1 MKNQRSI
8 SITEDFSH
16 VSLDVNFWDEI
27 EKTIFSGKNLLAAQD
42 PDYCEIRQV
51 LRSLAFSR
59 LLCYK
64 WMRNRN
70 INKTDKSKIKNISIT
85 IHELYFDLSNLD
97 MSYKE
102 HSISPLPEFPRLHT
116 TDPKL
121 AAMLEAMGISDALIT
136 EEELQDNL
144 RIAV

>member
-8 SITEDFSH
+8 SITEDFSR
-16 VSLDVNFWDEI
+16 VSLDVNFWDELK
-27 EKTIFSGKNLLAAQD
+27 ETVQSGKTLLATQD
-42 PDYCEIRQV
+42 PDYCEVRQV
-51 LRSLAFSR
+51 LRSLAFIK

-64 WMRNRN
+64 WIRNRN
-70 INKTDKSKIKNISIT
+70 INKTDKSKIKDISLT

-102 HSISPLPEFPRLHT
+102 RFISPLPEFPTLHT

-121 AAMLEAMGISDALIT
+121 AAMLEEMGIPDALIT